1 MAGLGVGSILPLLD
15 EGVSLDVVE
24 GEAASGEVGVD
35 ADGRVCEFGHGCFVL
50 EGCWINEYLSPILSR
65 AVDNGLHG
73 TMASARGL
81 H

>member
-35 ADGRVCEFGHGCFVL
+35 ADGRVCEFGQGCFVL
-50 EGCWINEYLSPILSR
+50 EGCWINEYLSPITCC
-65 AVDNGLHG
+65 G
-73 TMASARGL
+73 
-81 H
+81 